1 MEIVQ
6 RCSILKKD
14 LWDESSSLMADKGFT
29 VKYLLNPLGVS
40 LNIPAFLHGRE
51 HLTNEEV
58 AESQTIASVQIHL
71 E

>member
-1 MEIVQ
+1 
-6 RCSILKKD
+6 
-14 LWDESSSLMADKGFT
+14 MADKGFT

-51 HLTNEEV
+51 QLTNEEV

>member
-1 MEIVQ
+1 M
-6 RCSILKKD
+6 ILKEKD
-14 LWDESSSLMADKGFT
+14 LWHESDSLMVGRGFT
-29 VKYLLNPLGVS
+29 VENVLKPLGVS

-51 HLTNEEV
+51 QLTNEEV